1 MMSSC
6 GRKKILIK
14 SAFCGFYY
22 LSQAPLTDILSIVNQ
37 NLFKAKKNTSKEY
50 WELSLRQHP
59 QDHNRCSL
67 VSTDTTIT
75 STFFFR
81 PRNLC
86 PMNEGA
92 PPPPWIE
99 PGPSRHLLN
108 FSTFLC
114 GGFWGWRLWMF
125 SFANNTL
132 INKLIVNQDRIMDR
146 VRVGKRKVY
155 LTLWISPKLILD
167 QLIAW
172 NESEVGFRRG
182 PQTFNQCGPERTQ
195 QSPLQ
200 YSALFCPEVVA
211 CKLDEVSNNDLQCL
225 DVPGIRL
232 SFNQKL

>member
-1 MMSSC
+1 MGIKTERGEAYLCSIRVLYAFNLGWDNLLIQCVPSMMSSC

-22 LSQAPLTDILSIVNQ
+22 LSQAPLTDVLSMLNQ
-37 NLFKAKKNTSKEY
+37 TLFKAKKNTSKEY

-114 GGFWGWRLWMF
+114 GALLRVALM
-125 SFANNTL
+125 NVL
-132 INKLIVNQDRIMDR
+132 IR
-146 VRVGKRKVY
+146 
-155 LTLWISPKLILD
+155 
-167 QLIAW
+167 
-172 NESEVGFRRG
+172 E
-182 PQTFNQCGPERTQ
+182 
-195 QSPLQ
+195 
-200 YSALFCPEVVA
+200 
-211 CKLDEVSNNDLQCL
+211 
-225 DVPGIRL
+225 
-232 SFNQKL
+232 

>member
-1 MMSSC
+1 M
-6 GRKKILIK
+6 
-14 SAFCGFYY
+14 
-22 LSQAPLTDILSIVNQ
+22 
-37 NLFKAKKNTSKEY
+37 E
-50 WELSLRQHP
+50 
-59 QDHNRCSL
+59 
-67 VSTDTTIT
+67 
-75 STFFFR
+75 
-81 PRNLC
+81 
-86 PMNEGA
+86 
-92 PPPPWIE
+92 
-99 PGPSRHLLN
+99 
-108 FSTFLC
+108 
-114 GGFWGWRLWMF
+114 
-125 SFANNTL
+125 
-132 INKLIVNQDRIMDR
+132 R

-211 CKLDEVSNNDLQCL
+211 CKLDEVSNNDLQYV

>member
-1 MMSSC
+1 M
-6 GRKKILIK
+6 LIQLLHQ
-14 SAFCGFYY
+14 
-22 LSQAPLTDILSIVNQ
+22 LSFSGH
-37 NLFKAKKNTSKEY
+37 E
-50 WELSLRQHP
+50 
-59 QDHNRCSL
+59 
-67 VSTDTTIT
+67 
-75 STFFFR
+75 TFV
-81 PRNLC
+81 PW
-86 PMNEGA
+86 MWV
-92 PPPPWIE
+92 PPPSPLNRAGTIAA
-99 PGPSRHLLN
+99 LLK
-108 FSTFLC
+108 FFYLFFAVL
-114 GGFWGWRLWMF
+114 FWGWRLWMF

-155 LTLWISPKLILD
+155 LTLWISPQLILD

-200 YSALFCPEVVA
+200 HSALFCPEVVA